1 MMLYPA
7 SEWHRLDGVP
17 VEIRQRGALVRA
29 GTVEAVMPD
38 SSMIWVAADG
48 PYGRELFLAADNYEV
63 WLEPG
68 QLVGELRYRMTDDN
82 LYPPRWRDRPQRRGA
97 FASVLTLPSDPNQDH
112 GGQS

>member
-1 MMLYPA
+1 MMQYPA
-7 SEWHRLDGVP
+7 SEWHR
-17 VEIRQRGALVRA
+17 LVRA

-82 LYPPRWRDRPQRRGA
+82 LYPPRRRERPGVSTTP
-97 FASVLTLPSDPNQDH
+97 FKVT
-112 GGQS
+112 